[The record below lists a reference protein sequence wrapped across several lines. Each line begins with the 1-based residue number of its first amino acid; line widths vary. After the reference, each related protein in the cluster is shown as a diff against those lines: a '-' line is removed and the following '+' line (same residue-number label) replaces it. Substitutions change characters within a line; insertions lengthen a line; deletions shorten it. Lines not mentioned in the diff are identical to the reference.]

1 MSFASRVGNRQIAMI
16 TRLLDCFRVVENR
29 QMAELFSYMGNDY
42 GRVMARL
49 HREGLAVRSSDSRYL
64 TCSEFVL
71 DRTVI
76 ASSVMCF
83 WAFIKIKDKVQDF
96 CAGDPPAIVT
106 VAAKNKDYDLIPI
119 KPNNINL
126 INSTIDDIPERSV
139 RFLVTRDLQLVA
151 NIDRRVKNDYVL
163 LVGDDG
169 VIETYEL

>member
-1 MSFASRVGNRQIAMI
+1 MNNNYEGNNNLKQAYLIMAHKDDFVFR
-16 TRLLDCFRVVENR
+16 TLLRMLD
-29 QMAELFSYMGNDY
+29 
-42 GRVMARL
+42 
-49 HREGLAVRSSDSRYL
+49 DSRN
-64 TCSEFVL
+64 
-71 DRTVI
+71 DI
-76 ASSVMCF
+76 
-83 WAFIKIKDKVQDF
+83 FIHMD
-96 CAGDPPAIVT
+96 
-106 VAAKNKDYDLIPI
+106 AKNKDYDLIPI